1 MEAKSTTVTT
11 VSEIHAYPLRPEGY
25 AEPLFHDS
33 KSRKEILE
41 HFARSGWLSRA
52 SEAPEI
58 PKVTEVTEVTEV
70 CSAPGSARASLVA
83 SSRGRA
89 EMEESRIL
97 ASWREVDRWWEPDG
111 GVDVIWRLVESG
123 RGKQEMRAE
132 PVGRGSSG
140 TSGAVGAV
148 SADKAA

>member
-1 MEAKSTTVTT
+1 LEAKSTTVTT

-52 SEAPEI
+52 SEAPEAPVI
-58 PKVTEVTEVTEV
+58 PKVTEVTEV
-70 CSAPGSARASLVA
+70 CSAPGPARVSLAA
-83 SSRGRA
+83 SSRGRS
-89 EMEESRIL
+89 EMEESQVL
-97 ASWREVDRWWEPDG
+97 ASWREVDRWWEPDC

-140 TSGAVGAV
+140 ASGAVGAV
-148 SADKAA
+148 RAVSAA

>member
-1 MEAKSTTVTT
+1 MVTT

-52 SEAPEI
+52 SQAPE
-58 PKVTEVTEVTEV
+58 P
-70 CSAPGSARASLVA
+70 ARSSLIA
-83 SSRGRA
+83 SSRGRS

-123 RGKQEMRAE
+123 RGKREMRAE

-140 TSGAVGAV
+140 ASGAVGAV
-148 SADKAA
+148 RAVSAA